1 MIKNLRKQVKKF
13 VTVDIHGGWV
23 GVLASLMFQSEI
35 GPSYKHIR
43 SIDIDPT
50 CEPIATMMNKKE
62 EIAGKFRAVSA
73 DMCDIRSDADVVIN
87 TSCEH
92 ITQDQYDLWLSGMPY
107 NSLLI
112 LQSNNYN
119 IPEHVRT
126 SDSLEAFKD
135 QCKIKVVWAEEL
147 ELFDDVMDQYQ
158 MLIDYIFNIG
168 NLEGFPKMADAVVRS
183 NLAAMKKEYK
193 RTGIVR
199 GKRKE
204 LTARNTEFANKFLAQ
219 SESIA

>member
-1 MIKNLRKQVKKF
+1 MKIDTEHLHYWMQAIRQSEDPMRTMDAFWSGQLKSKEWLIGNLTPYIDNF

-107 NSLLI
+107 NSLLV

-119 IPEHVRT
+119 IPEHVRIAT
-126 SDSLEAFKD
+126 DLAEFKT
-135 QCKIKVVWAEEL
+135 QSKINVLWAGEL
-147 ELFDDVMDQYQ
+147 QLP
-158 MLIDYIFNIG
+158 L
-168 NLEGFPKMADAVVRS
+168 
-183 NLAAMKKEYK
+183 YK
-193 RTGIVR
+193 RFMIIGLNV
-199 GKRKE
+199 
-204 LTARNTEFANKFLAQ
+204 
-219 SESIA
+219 